1 MTICFNWIVDLNAY
15 LKTIIVVSVLIFM
28 IYEINTITTS
38 TTTKAYG
45 VQQAGDCLK
54 FPSLLREKWLRSIA
68 AKAFMGGLN
77 TLYKIP
83 I

>member
-28 IYEINTITTS
+28 IYEINTIKTS
-38 TTTKAYG
+38 TTTTT
-45 VQQAGDCLK
+45 
-54 FPSLLREKWLRSIA
+54 
-68 AKAFMGGLN
+68 KAFNKLA
-77 TLYKIP
+77 I